1 MELKIRAAALNF
13 KDVLKTLGMLPEK
26 ALEHTFHGSRLGM
39 EAAGV
44 VTRVGEAVDE
54 YSVGDPVIASLPG
67 SFSSH
72 VTVPVDSLFAVQQS
86 TIPSPSDAA
95 TIPVVYMTAYYAL
108 HDLARLSTGEKVL
121 IHAAAGGVGLA
132 AIQVARWLGAE
143 IFATAGSPEKRDFLR
158 RLGVEH
164 IWDSRTLEF
173 ADGIRAVTG
182 GRGVDVALNSQPG
195 EYVLKTLSVMAPFG
209 RFIEIGKRDIVE
221 NSRLPMLPFNR
232 NLTFAAIDLDQMMVD
247 RPELVRQILRAVW
260 ERVKA
265 GDFSP
270 LPVRVFP
277 AAQVAEAF
285 RYMAQAKQIGK
296 VLDRSNRPGS
306 AFPSLGSAGARP
318 PPVRPCQGIRRV
330 RTGGMPV
337 ARESRRAASGAGGA

>member
-1 MELKIRAAALNF
+1 
-13 KDVLKTLGMLPEK
+13 
-26 ALEHTFHGSRLGM
+26 M

-296 VLDRSNRPGS
+296 GPR
-306 AFPSLGSAGARP
+306 
-318 PPVRPCQGIRRV
+318 
-330 RTGGMPV
+330 
-337 ARESRRAASGAGGA
+337 